1 MARTAISDMTPLVE
15 AYLLIEQPR
24 LRLSHWTQ
32 MLAAL
37 DSPAAPPLAS
47 VVALYDPTTDQAI
60 LNLRYDELA
69 LGPNKLEFVVEVA
82 LLAEVGMIQP
92 GELSDGERRR
102 FLTERLTRCTLQVQ
116 SQRNAVGAL
125 VELVRKL
132 RDDRKHISRP
142 PPFREARGDTSDP
155 VPLITAK
162 GTRNDIPQ
170 IKRPGSNPDGTQDVG
185 RIPVRARTRD
195 DATMPA
201 TPAARTSTEERFP
214 RPQSPHR
221 HVVTRSSRAETVVA
235 RDPVAE
241 LEEDIEFVNEFDEPA
256 RTSPAPYVLERAASP
271 KDIAQTP
278 TPVATPPNEA
288 STIYARYLRSG
299 KWVPIRIGALS
310 LKGAALMTGALPR
323 LHDHVD
329 VALSYQGHRA
339 LVRGAVGKVSTMIE
353 AQSTGAST
361 FSVAFELDTA
371 SRRQLTELLTAA
383 REAKVTI
390 KPPPPRATRRF
401 VVEWPVCL
409 GTMRGAMKADALD
422 ISTTGMFVRPVVALT
437 IDTVLNFSA
446 VIDDGGGPVAG
457 RAKVVRQLSDTE
469 AASNG
474 LAPGFGLSIV
484 EMSSDDQ
491 IRWTDFIARIERRAD
506 KRVLIGASPQ
516 RLGELQ
522 TALAAAGYAVM
533 GGTDP
538 GALVQ
543 LANTDARPV
552 DAALIDASWL
562 DNGTSASWVES
573 LFSARNV
580 PCVTLRGDTRR
591 ARAQVDKLL
600 EVAGP
605 KSNNVAR
612 S

>member
-1 MARTAISDMTPLVE
+1 VS
-15 AYLLIEQPR
+15 
-24 LRLSHWTQ
+24 
-32 MLAAL
+32 
-37 DSPAAPPLAS
+37 
-47 VVALYDPTTDQAI
+47 
-60 LNLRYDELA
+60 
-69 LGPNKLEFVVEVA
+69 
-82 LLAEVGMIQP
+82 
-92 GELSDGERRR
+92 
-102 FLTERLTRCTLQVQ
+102 
-116 SQRNAVGAL
+116 
-125 VELVRKL
+125 
-132 RDDRKHISRP
+132 
-142 PPFREARGDTSDP
+142 
-155 VPLITAK
+155 
-162 GTRNDIPQ
+162 
-170 IKRPGSNPDGTQDVG
+170 
-185 RIPVRARTRD
+185 
-195 DATMPA
+195 
-201 TPAARTSTEERFP
+201 
-214 RPQSPHR
+214 
-221 HVVTRSSRAETVVA
+221 RSSRAETVVA
-235 RDPVAE
+235 PDPVAE
-241 LEEDIEFVNEFDEPA
+241 LEEDIEFINEFDEPGK
-256 RTSPAPYVLERAASP
+256 TSPAPYVQLERAASP
-271 KDIAQTP
+271 QDIAQAP

-371 SRRQLTELLTAA
+371 SRRQLTALLTAA

-457 RAKVVRQLSDTE
+457 RAKVVRHLSDAE
-469 AASNG
+469 AASCG
-474 LAPGFGLSIV
+474 LAPGYGLSIV
-484 EMSSDDQ
+484 EMSNDDQ
-491 IRWTDFIARIERRAD
+491 VRWTAFIERIERRAE

-543 LANTDARPV
+543 LANTDTRPV
-552 DAALIDASWL
+552 DAALIDANWL

-580 PCVTLRGDTRR
+580 PCVTVRGDTRR

>member
-1 MARTAISDMTPLVE
+1 MTPLVE

-24 LRLSHWTQ
+24 QRLGHWTQ

-37 DSPAAPPLAS
+37 DSAEAPPLAS
-47 VVALYDPTTDQAI
+47 VVALYDPTLDQAV

-69 LGPNKLEFVVEVA
+69 LGPQLLEYVVEIA

-92 GELSDGERRR
+92 AELSEGERRR
-102 FLTERLTRCTLQVQ
+102 FLTERLARCTLQVQ
-116 SQRNAVGAL
+116 SQRNAMGAL
-125 VELVRKL
+125 TELVRRL
-132 RDDRKHISRP
+132 REQRTVAKP
-142 PPFREARGDTSDP
+142 PPIPRGDTSDP
-155 VPLITAK
+155 VPLVTAK
-162 GTRNDIPQ
+162 GTRNDFPL
-170 IKRPGSNPDGTQDVG
+170 IKRPGSNPDGSTDVA
-185 RIPVRARTRD
+185 RITPARARTAD
-195 DATMPA
+195 VV
-201 TPAARTSTEERFP
+201 TPARTSTDEAVKFP
-214 RPQSPHR
+214 RPTSPHR
-221 HVVTRSSRAETVVA
+221 HVVSRSSRAETVVA
-235 RDPVAE
+235 PDPPVEE
-241 LEEDIEFVNEFDEPA
+241 LVNEFDEPHKTA
-256 RTSPAPYVLERAASP
+256 PAPYVHLERHSSP
-271 KDIAQTP
+271 VEITVTP
-278 TPVATPPNEA
+278 TVMPVGGEA

-329 VALSYQGHRA
+329 VALSYAGHRA
-339 LVRGAVGKVSTMIE
+339 LVRGAVGKVSTMTE

-361 FSVAFELDTA
+361 FSVQFELDTA
-371 SRRQLTELLTAA
+371 SRRQLTALLTAA
-383 REAKVTI
+383 RQAKVTI
-390 KPPPPRATRRF
+390 KPPPPRSTRRF

-422 ISTTGMFVRPVVALT
+422 ISTTGMFVKPVVALT
-437 IDTVLNFSA
+437 LDTVLNFSA
-446 VIDDGGGPVAG
+446 VIDEGGSPVAG
-457 RAKVVRQLSDTE
+457 RAKVVRHLSEAE
-469 AASNG
+469 AASCG
-474 LAPGFGLSIV
+474 LAAGFGLSIV

-491 IRWTDFIARIERRAD
+491 LRWNEFIARIERRAD

-522 TALAAAGYAVM
+522 SALAAAGYAVM

-543 LANTDARPV
+543 LASTDTRPV
-552 DAALIDASWL
+552 DAALIDANWL
-562 DNGTSASWVES
+562 GNAASATWVES

-580 PCVTLRGDTRR
+580 PCVTVHGDTRR

-600 EVAGP
+600 AVAGP
-605 KSNNVAR
+605 KSNNLAR

>member
-1 MARTAISDMTPLVE
+1 MASLSLFTCARTMRRTAINDMTPLVE
-15 AYLLIEQPR
+15 AYLLVEQPR
-24 LRLSHWTQ
+24 QRLSHWTQ
-32 MLAAL
+32 ILAAL
-37 DSPAAPPLAS
+37 DSSAAPPLAS
-47 VVALYDPTTDQAI
+47 VVALYDPTTDQAV

-69 LGPNKLEFVVEVA
+69 LGASKLEFVVEVA

-92 GELSDGERRR
+92 AELSEGERRR

-116 SQRNAVGAL
+116 SQRNAIGAL

-132 RDDRKHISRP
+132 RDERNKP
-142 PPFREARGDTSDP
+142 APFREPRGDTSDP
-155 VPLITAK
+155 VPLVTAK
-162 GTRNDIPQ
+162 GTRDNIPQ
-170 IKRPGSNPDGTQDVG
+170 LRRPTTNPEGAAEVA
-185 RIPVRARTRD
+185 RITPRARTRD
-195 DATMPA
+195 EL
-201 TPAARTSTEERFP
+201 AAHEEKFP
-214 RPQSPHR
+214 RPTSPHR
-221 HVVTRSSRAETVVA
+221 HVVSRSSRAATVVA
-235 RDPVAE
+235 PDPIADPEGEVDFA
-241 LEEDIEFVNEFDEPA
+241 NEFDDQPGGEKTA
-256 RTSPAPYVLERAASP
+256 PAPYVQLARPPSP
-271 KDIAQTP
+271 TIEAQP
-278 TPVATPPNEA
+278 SEAT
-288 STIYARYLRSG
+288 TIYARYLRSG

-339 LVRGAVGKVSTMIE
+339 LVRGAVGKVSTMVE

-371 SRRQLTELLTAA
+371 SRRQLTALLTAA
-383 REAKVTI
+383 RDAKVTI

-422 ISTTGMFVRPVVALT
+422 ISTSGMFVRPVAALT
-437 IDTVLNFSA
+437 LDTVLNFSA
-446 VIDDGGGPVAG
+446 VIDDAGGPVAG
-457 RAKVVRQLSDTE
+457 RAKVVRQLSDVE
-469 AASNG
+469 AASCG

-484 EMSSDDQ
+484 EMSSDDST
-491 IRWTDFIARIERRAD
+491 RWNAFIERIERRAD

-580 PCVTLRGDTRR
+580 PCVTLRGDARR

-600 EVAGP
+600 DVAGL
-605 KSNNVAR
+605 KTIDTAR

>member
-47 VVALYDPTTDQAI
+47 VVALYDPTLDQAI

-69 LGPNKLEFVVEVA
+69 LGPQKLEFVVEVA

-102 FLTERLTRCTLQVQ
+102 FLTERLTRCTLQVHT
-116 SQRNAVGAL
+116 QRNAVAAL

-132 RDDRKHISRP
+132 RDDRKAMP
-142 PPFREARGDTSDP
+142 PPFREPRGDTSDP

-170 IKRPGSNPDGTQDVG
+170 IKRPGSNPDGSQDMA

-195 DATMPA
+195 DVTMPA
-201 TPAARTSTEERFP
+201 TPTARTTTEEKFP
-214 RPQSPHR
+214 RPASPHR

-235 RDPVAE
+235 PDPIAE
-241 LEEDIEFVNEFDEPA
+241 LEEEIEFVNEFDEPES
-256 RTSPAPYVLERAASP
+256 TSPAPYVQLARAASP

-339 LVRGAVGKVSTMIE
+339 LVRGAVGKVSTMME

-371 SRRQLTELLTAA
+371 SRRQLTALLTAA

-422 ISTTGMFVRPVVALT
+422 ISTSGMFVRPVVALT

-457 RAKVVRQLSDTE
+457 RAKVVRQLSDAE
-469 AASNG
+469 AASCG

-491 IRWTDFIARIERRAD
+491 VRWTDFIARIERRAE

-543 LANTDARPV
+543 LANTDTRPV
-552 DAALIDASWL
+552 DAALIDANWL

-580 PCVTLRGDTRR
+580 PCVTVHGDTRR

>member
-1 MARTAISDMTPLVE
+1 MGRNAISDMTPLVE
-15 AYLLIEQPR
+15 AYLLVEQPR
-24 LRLSHWTQ
+24 QRLSHWTQ
-32 MLAAL
+32 ILAAL

-47 VVALYDPTTDQAI
+47 VVALYDPTTDQAV
-60 LNLRYDELA
+60 LNLRYDEFA
-69 LGPNKLEFVVEVA
+69 LGVHKLEFVVEVA

-92 GELSDGERRR
+92 AELSEGERRR

-116 SQRNAVGAL
+116 SQRNAMGAL
-125 VELVRKL
+125 VELVKKL
-132 RDDRKHISRP
+132 REERTGSRP
-142 PPFREARGDTSDP
+142 PPFRGDTSDP
-155 VPLITAK
+155 IPLVTAK

-170 IKRPGSNPDGTQDVG
+170 VKRPASQPGDIARIQPRAVTQDELEKF
-185 RIPVRARTRD
+185 AR
-195 DATMPA
+195 P
-201 TPAARTSTEERFP
+201 S
-214 RPQSPHR
+214 SPHR
-221 HVVTRSSRAETVVA
+221 HVVSRSSRAATVVA
-235 RDPVAE
+235 PDPLPDAFE
-241 LEEDIEFVNEFDEPA
+241 NEFDEPA
-256 RTSPAPYVLERAASP
+256 QKDQKTAPAPYELLARAQSP
-271 KDIAQTP
+271 KEIMQTP
-278 TPVATPPNEA
+278 TPAPLTEG

-339 LVRGAVGKVSTMIE
+339 LVRGSVGKVSTMVE

-371 SRRQLTELLTAA
+371 SRRQLTVLLTAA

-422 ISTTGMFVRPVVALT
+422 ISTSGMFVRPVAALT
-437 IDTVLNFSA
+437 LDTVLNFSA

-457 RAKVVRQLSDTE
+457 RAKVVRQLTDAE
-469 AASNG
+469 AAACG

-491 IRWTDFIARIERRAD
+491 LRWNQFIQRIERRAD

-522 TALAAAGYAVM
+522 TALAGAGYAVM

-543 LANTDARPV
+543 LANTDQRPV
-552 DAALIDASWL
+552 DAALIDSSWL
-562 DNGTSASWVES
+562 GNAGSATWIES

-580 PCVTLRGDTRR
+580 PCVTVHGDTRR

-600 EVAGP
+600 DVAGA
-605 KSNNVAR
+605 KSR

>member
-1 MARTAISDMTPLVE
+1 MTPLVE
-15 AYLLIEQPR
+15 AYLLVEQPR
-24 LRLSHWTQ
+24 QRLSHWTQ
-32 MLAAL
+32 ILAAL

-47 VVALYDPTTDQAI
+47 VVALYDPTTDQAV
-60 LNLRYDELA
+60 LNLRYDEFA
-69 LGPNKLEFVVEVA
+69 LGVHKLEFVVEVA

-92 GELSDGERRR
+92 AELSEGERRR

-116 SQRNAVGAL
+116 SQRNAMGAL
-125 VELVRKL
+125 VELVKKL
-132 RDDRKHISRP
+132 REQRTGSRP
-142 PPFREARGDTSDP
+142 PPFRGDTSDP
-155 VPLITAK
+155 IPLVTAK

-170 IKRPGSNPDGTQDVG
+170 VRRPASQPGDIARITPRAVTQDEVEKF
-185 RIPVRARTRD
+185 AR
-195 DATMPA
+195 P
-201 TPAARTSTEERFP
+201 P
-214 RPQSPHR
+214 SPHR
-221 HVVTRSSRAETVVA
+221 HVVSRSSRAPTVVA
-235 RDPVAE
+235 PDP
-241 LEEDIEFVNEFDEPA
+241 LPDIEEEFENEFEEPA
-256 RTSPAPYVLERAASP
+256 KDQKTAPAPYVQLARASSP
-271 KDIAQTP
+271 KEIAETP
-278 TPVATPPNEA
+278 TPSVAPPSEA

-339 LVRGAVGKVSTMIE
+339 LVRGSVGKVSTMVE

-371 SRRQLTELLTAA
+371 SRRQLTVLLTAA
-383 REAKVTI
+383 RDAKVTI

-422 ISTTGMFVRPVVALT
+422 ISTSGMFVRPVVALT

-457 RAKVVRQLSDTE
+457 RAKVVRQLTE
-469 AASNG
+469 AEAAACG

-491 IRWTDFIARIERRAD
+491 LRWNQFIQRIERRAD

-543 LANTDARPV
+543 LANTDQRPV
-552 DAALIDASWL
+552 DAALIDANWL
-562 DNGTSASWVES
+562 GSAGSSSWVES

-580 PCVTLRGDTRR
+580 PCVTVHGDTRR

-600 EVAGP
+600 DVAGA
-605 KSNNVAR
+605 KSR

>member
-1 MARTAISDMTPLVE
+1 MSRTVTPLVE

-24 LRLSHWTQ
+24 LRISHWSQ

-37 DSPAAPPLAS
+37 DAPAAPPLAS

-69 LGPNKLEFVVEVA
+69 LGANKLEFVVEVA

-92 GELSDGERRR
+92 GELSEGERRR

-116 SQRNAVGAL
+116 SQRSAVGAL

-132 RDDRKHISRP
+132 RDQRNGSRP
-142 PPFREARGDTSDP
+142 PPFREPRGDTSDP

-170 IKRPGSNPDGTQDVG
+170 IVRPRPGSNPDGTQDVA
-185 RIPVRARTRD
+185 RVPVRARTSD

-201 TPAARTSTEERFP
+201 SPAARTATEEKFP

-221 HVVTRSSRAETVVA
+221 HVVSRSSRAETVVA
-235 RDPVAE
+235 PDPVAE
-241 LEEDIEFVNEFDEPA
+241 LEEDIEFINEFDEPGK
-256 RTSPAPYVLERAASP
+256 TSPAPYVQLERAASP
-271 KDIAQTP
+271 KEIAQTA
-278 TPVATPPNEA
+278 TPVAAPPDEA

-371 SRRQLTELLTAA
+371 SRRQLTALLTAA
-383 REAKVTI
+383 RDAKVTI
-390 KPPPPRATRRF
+390 KPPPPRVTRRF

-422 ISTTGMFVRPVVALT
+422 ISTSGMFVRPVVALT
-437 IDTVLNFSA
+437 IDSVLNFSA
-446 VIDDGGGPVAG
+446 VIDDSGGPVAG
-457 RAKVVRQLSDTE
+457 RAKVVRQLSDAE
-469 AASNG
+469 AASCG
-474 LAPGFGLSIV
+474 LAPGYGLSII
-484 EMSSDDQ
+484 EMSGDDQ
-491 IRWTDFIARIERRAD
+491 LRWTAFIERIERRAE

-543 LANTDARPV
+543 LANTDTRPV

-562 DNGTSASWVES
+562 DNGGSASWVES

-580 PCVTLRGDTRR
+580 PCVTVRGDTRR